1 MGGEFCTARRAVPEA
16 VVLTGQ
22 RSSFLLWSALPPS
35 LLFPPFRVDTIKYV
49 TAFLPSPPPPSQ
61 LPPFPPFPW
70 EDGIYSLFPPP
81 LPIAGRGGV
90 TRPRGDHESRVNGSS
105 PKEKEERRGWHCHE
119 DAKVENATYCG
130 RKKGGCCTVEERTVN
145 AITLD
150 KASTET
156 DRILFRATS
165 SHFPFRWWLCPILP
179 KRGKKMRRA
188 GQAKKRKGPKTAFLP
203 TPLPFL
209 PSPFMSTEAFN
220 VGLSPNSKLSS
231 FPPFIEGEVID
242 RGAAVKKLPPTLE
255 PKLRPTNFISILMN
269 LYKQLY

>member
-1 MGGEFCTARRAVPEA
+1 M
-16 VVLTGQ
+16 TGQ

-61 LPPFPPFPW
+61 PPPFSPFPW

-105 PKEKEERRGWHCHE
+105 PKEKEGRRGWHCHE
-119 DAKVENATYCG
+119 DAKVENASYVL
-130 RKKGGCCTVEERTVN
+130 RQKKRGMLYSREEERVN

-165 SHFPFRWWLCPILP
+165 SHFLFRWWLRPILP
-179 KRGKKMRRA
+179 KRGKKMRHA
-188 GQAKKRKGPKTAFLP
+188 GQAKKRKRPKTAFLP
-203 TPLPFL
+203 TPLPF
-209 PSPFMSTEAFN
+209 PP
-220 VGLSPNSKLSS
+220 LS
-231 FPPFIEGEVID
+231 
-242 RGAAVKKLPPTLE
+242 
-255 PKLRPTNFISILMN
+255 
-269 LYKQLY
+269 